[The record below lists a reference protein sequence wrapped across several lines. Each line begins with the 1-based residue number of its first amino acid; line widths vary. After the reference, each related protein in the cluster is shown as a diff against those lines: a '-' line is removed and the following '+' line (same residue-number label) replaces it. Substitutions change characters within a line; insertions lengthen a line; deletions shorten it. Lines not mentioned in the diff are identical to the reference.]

1 MHLGRWHGDGLTVT
15 TALCPGS
22 FDPLTNGH
30 VDVINRCVD
39 VFDRVV
45 VAVVEN
51 PSKQSTFD
59 LEQRK
64 RFIAEAFG
72 DQVHVVSFT
81 GLLVAFAKEQKAD
94 VIVKGLRGN
103 ADFEYELQ
111 MAQMNR
117 QVAGVDTMFITTS
130 PAYSFVS
137 SSLIKEVAALGGDIS
152 SLVPAGVARALKE
165 RNG

>member
-1 MHLGRWHGDGLTVT
+1 MT

-30 VDVINRCVD
+30 VDIISRCVEI
-39 VFDRVV
+39 FDRVV

-51 PSKQSTFD
+51 PSKQATFG

-64 RFIAEAFG
+64 QFISDAFG
-72 DQVHVVSFT
+72 GQVDVVSFT
-81 GLLVAFAKEQKAD
+81 GLLVAFAEQQSAD
-94 VIVKGLRGN
+94 VIVKGLRGT

-117 QVAGVDTMFITTS
+117 EVAGVDTMFIAAD
-130 PAYSFVS
+130 PAYSYLS
-137 SSLIKEVAALGGDIS
+137 SSLIKEVAKLGGDIT
-152 SLVPAGVARALKE
+152 SLVPAGVAGALKE